1 MRIGI
6 FGGAFDPVHFGH
18 LLLAEQCREQC
29 GLDQVWFVPTK
40 IPPHKPEGSLTDDKH
55 RVEMLK
61 LAIAGIPEFQVSR
74 IELDRAAISW
84 TVDTLRNLRSGRPD
98 DEFFLLI
105 GADSLRDFST
115 WREPDAIARLA
126 TIVAVNRGPVLP
138 AELTDGV
145 SETVKRSLQ
154 VVDIPGVDYSATDI
168 RERVAEDRS
177 IRFLVPRAVEVYIQ
191 QHGLYR

>member
-6 FGGAFDPVHFGH
+6 FGGAFDPVHYGH

-61 LAIAGIPEFQVSR
+61 LAISGIPEFLVSR
-74 IELDRAAISW
+74 IELDRDEVSW
-84 TVDTLRNLRSGRPD
+84 TVDTLSNLRSGRPD
-98 DEFFLLI
+98 DEFLLLI
-105 GADSLRDFST
+105 GADSLRDMPT
-115 WREPDAIARLA
+115 WKDPDRIAELA

-138 AELTDGV
+138 AELTDGL
-145 SETVKRSLQ
+145 SDQVKSSLK
-154 VVDIPGVDYSATDI
+154 VVDIPGVDFAATDI
-168 RERVAEDRS
+168 RQRIVEDRS
-177 IRFLVPRAVEVYIQ
+177 IRFIVPRAVEVYIQ